1 MDGGEGGGDDDA
13 NGFKF
18 FKPSSFNNPKKP
30 RVLTDAEKEENLR
43 KLNEKYEDSMVYD
56 PQIST
61 ENRFGDLNP
70 DAEDSDDS
78 QDSAESD
85 TSLKRKNPTK
95 TKSTPANE
103 VRVTKPA
110 QKNDNVAQKK
120 FPPITVK
127 NLNVLQLQSKLQ
139 GIKVEITNVKFQLT
153 SYGIKIHTF
162 SDLEFQTIKKHC
174 IDKSIEFFTHTL
186 RDEKLT
192 KIVLYGL
199 PDFNIEFVRE
209 KLKDEKLFPVD
220 IKKLKIKESK
230 YDDQCH
236 FLLYFKKSD
245 KIKISQLREIKYF
258 CNCVVRWAYYVHKRI
273 GPTQCSNCQGF
284 RHGTDN
290 CYLQPKCIRCSQA
303 HKSSDCPLINKEKP
317 ELKTAVEKLKC
328 ANCGDNH
335 VASYT
340 KCPERLALIKTK
352 QKAISGKSS
361 LEWAKRY
368 TPNNRRGN
376 YNFTPAPELDNFNFP
391 ALKNVPTTSKPW
403 SSMKPQLDPRTRIL
417 NHESNK
423 NDDLLTPDECFSI
436 FNEFLNALSQ
446 CKTRFDQIRVIG
458 EMTLKY
464 MSK

>member
-1 MDGGEGGGDDDA
+1 MDGGEGGGDDDS
-13 NGFKF
+13 NGFIF
-18 FKPSSFNNPKKP
+18 FKQSSFNPKKP
-30 RVLTDAEKEENLR
+30 RVLSDEEKKENLR
-43 KLNEKYEDSMVYD
+43 KLSEKYEDVMVVD
-56 PQIST
+56 PNIPT
-61 ENRFGDLNP
+61 ENQFDNLNP

-78 QDSAESD
+78 QDSTVSD
-85 TSLKRKNPTK
+85 SSLKRKTPTK
-95 TKSTPANE
+95 NAKSAPANQ
-103 VRVTKPA
+103 VRVTKPT
-110 QKNDNVAQKK
+110 QKIENVAQKK
-120 FPPITVK
+120 FPPITIK
-127 NLNVLQLQSKLQ
+127 NLNVLQLQSKLH
-139 GIKVEITNVKFQLT
+139 GINVELKNLKLQLT

-162 SDLEFQTIKKHC
+162 SDLEFQAIKKHC
-174 IDKSIEFFTHTL
+174 IDNSIEFFTHTL

-199 PDFNIEFVRE
+199 PDFNIDFVKE
-209 KLKDEKLFPVD
+209 NLKEEKLFPVE
-220 IKKLKIKESK
+220 IKKLKIKETK

-236 FLLYFKKSD
+236 FLLYFKKLD

-290 CYLQPKCIRCSQA
+290 CYLKPKCIRCSQA
-303 HKSSDCPLINKEKP
+303 HKSSECPLINKEKP
-317 ELKTAVEKLKC
+317 DSKTAVENLKC

-340 KCPERLALIKTK
+340 KCPERLALIKAREKTI
-352 QKAISGKSS
+352 AGKPS
-361 LEWAKRY
+361 LEWANRH
-368 TPNNRRGN
+368 PQNNRRGN
-376 YNFTPAPELDNFNFP
+376 FKFTPAPQLDNFNFP
-391 ALKNVPTTSKPW
+391 ALSKAGTSKSW
-403 SSMKPQLDPRTRIL
+403 SSKKPQLDPRTRIL
-417 NHESNK
+417 NDDLNK

-464 MSK
+464 LAK